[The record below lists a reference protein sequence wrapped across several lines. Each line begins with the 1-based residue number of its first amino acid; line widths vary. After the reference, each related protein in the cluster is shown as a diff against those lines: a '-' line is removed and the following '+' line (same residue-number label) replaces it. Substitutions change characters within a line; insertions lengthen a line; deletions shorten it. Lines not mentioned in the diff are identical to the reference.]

1 MNNQLKKKKKR
12 IAGNNLRKVTDD
24 LSFYFLTINKH
35 VSKHKPNLDRIRY
48 NQISYIFAKQGAR
61 WKGKHLSMTIF
72 LYCSAILWNYYFSV
86 F

>member
-1 MNNQLKKKKKR
+1 MNNQLKKKKR

-48 NQISYIFAKQGAR
+48 N
-61 WKGKHLSMTIF
+61 
-72 LYCSAILWNYYFSV
+72 
-86 F
+86 